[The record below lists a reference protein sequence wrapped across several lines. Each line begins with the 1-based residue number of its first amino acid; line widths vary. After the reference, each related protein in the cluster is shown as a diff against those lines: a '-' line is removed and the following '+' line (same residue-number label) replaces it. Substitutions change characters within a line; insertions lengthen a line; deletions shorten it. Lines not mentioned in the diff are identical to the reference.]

1 MEKIFSILIL
11 VIIGLLFVGGISTC
25 VMQDTKVSYITGQVT
40 SVESRIS
47 SNADGKMETIHTIL
61 FLHENGEQEL
71 LESRDNLL
79 MGKFNNMELIQ
90 QLKNMTGKKLT
101 LKVSGFK
108 KSFFFDYRNII
119 SVKKIYL

>member
-1 MEKIFSILIL
+1 MEKIFSILIF
-11 VIIGLLFVGGISTC
+11 VIVGLLFVGGISTC
-25 VMQDTKVSYITGQVT
+25 IMQDTKVSYITGQVT

-47 SNADGKMETIHTIL
+47 SNKDGKMETVHTIL

-90 QLKNMTGKKLT
+90 QLKNMTGKKIT

-119 SVKKIYL
+119 LVKKTY